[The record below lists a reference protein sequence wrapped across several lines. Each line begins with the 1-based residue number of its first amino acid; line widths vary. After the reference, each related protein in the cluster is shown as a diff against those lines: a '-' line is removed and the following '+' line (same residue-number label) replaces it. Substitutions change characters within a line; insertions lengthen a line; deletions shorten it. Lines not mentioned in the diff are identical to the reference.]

1 MMSLPEEPMLP
12 FERLRG
18 AGESRLAVTGRQLG
32 VQDLLHQISDEGE
45 ASFVSLDQSLVT
57 IET

>member
-12 FERLRG
+12 FEQLRG
-18 AGESRLAVTGRQLG
+18 TGKSRLAVTGRQLG
-32 VQDLLHQISDEGE
+32 VQDLLRQISDEGE